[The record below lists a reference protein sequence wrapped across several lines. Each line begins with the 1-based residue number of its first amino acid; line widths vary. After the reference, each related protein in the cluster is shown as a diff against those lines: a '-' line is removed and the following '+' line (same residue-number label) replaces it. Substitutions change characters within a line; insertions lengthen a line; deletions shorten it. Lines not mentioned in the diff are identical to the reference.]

1 MKTFKK
7 LQQVQESIT
16 QLIVCYIKIFH
27 NLEYFIKHYKM
38 IAKDLSEQQAL
49 DADPKAVQQMNFT
62 ANLDDNKKILLFF
75 IIKNL
80 KETLLDFSQRTVKV
94 LSISSND
101 LAWVTRVAKVSDLK
115 VFEHTPCS
123 QFDFALI

>member
-7 LQQVQESIT
+7 LQQVRESIT
-16 QLIVCYIKIFH
+16 QLLVCYIKIFH

-49 DADPKAVQQMNFT
+49 DADPKAIQQMNFT
-62 ANLDDNKKILLFF
+62 ANLDDKNKILLFF

-80 KETLLDFSQRTVKV
+80 KEALLDFSQRTVKV

-101 LAWVTRVAKVSDLK
+101 LA
-115 VFEHTPCS
+115 
-123 QFDFALI
+123 

>member
-1 MKTFKK
+1 
-7 LQQVQESIT
+7 
-16 QLIVCYIKIFH
+16 
-27 NLEYFIKHYKM
+27 M

-49 DADPKAVQQMNFT
+49 AADPKAVQQMNFT

-80 KETLLDFSQRTVKV
+80 KETLLDFSQRTAKV

-101 LAWVTRVAKVSDLK
+101 LA
-115 VFEHTPCS
+115 
-123 QFDFALI
+123 

>member
-1 MKTFKK
+1 
-7 LQQVQESIT
+7 
-16 QLIVCYIKIFH
+16 
-27 NLEYFIKHYKM
+27 M

-49 DADPKAVQQMNFT
+49 AADPKAVQQMNFT

-101 LAWVTRVAKVSDLK
+101 LA
-115 VFEHTPCS
+115 
-123 QFDFALI
+123 

>member
-1 MKTFKK
+1 
-7 LQQVQESIT
+7 
-16 QLIVCYIKIFH
+16 
-27 NLEYFIKHYKM
+27 M

-101 LAWVTRVAKVSDLK
+101 LA
-115 VFEHTPCS
+115 
-123 QFDFALI
+123 

>member
-49 DADPKAVQQMNFT
+49 DADPKAIQQMNFT
-62 ANLDDNKKILLFF
+62 ANLDDNKKILLFL

-80 KETLLDFSQRTVKV
+80 KETLLDFSQRTAEV

-101 LAWVTRVAKVSDLK
+101 LA
-115 VFEHTPCS
+115 
-123 QFDFALI
+123 